1 MLLKDPYFLHEP
13 PPWESQDTQPVDV
26 EANGMDISDF
36 CAASAGLPPAD
47 CVYDLVSV
55 CNHSGYLDGGHY
67 TANCRVTS
75 ASSGDL
81 WLDFNDTRV
90 SA

>member
-1 MLLKDPYFLHEP
+1 MEIRRYADCHL
-13 PPWESQDTQPVDV
+13 QDTQAVDV
-26 EANGMDISDF
+26 ESNGLDLEGYCSS
-36 CAASAGLPPAD
+36 SARLLGRD

-55 CNHSGYLDGGHY
+55 CNHSGVLSGGHY

-75 ASSGDL
+75 ATSGDV

-90 SA
+90 RSQP